1 MFSGVLSS
9 ASFKF
14 YLIYEIVGKFED
26 VEILC

>member
-1 MFSGVLSS
+1 MFSGVLS

-26 VEILC
+26 VEILS